1 MQFMYVVV
9 TLLETAQSIIAST
22 PIIFYRLL
30 QSGDVEQNPGPGK
43 IIRNDSL
50 ELHAYLMVIVFSYN
64 IQILIMMLL
73 ILKRC

>member
-50 ELHAYLMVIVFSYN
+50 ELHAYLMVIVFYYM
-64 IQILIMMLL
+64 QILIMMLL